1 MNYLPWAVLALVA
14 YSLVPPLVRLSTQ
27 DLDSTVV
34 ALVTNG
40 ILVVAALGI
49 VIARGENFQGLT
61 SWPSGPYMLAA
72 GIALAVGIL
81 AYYRALE
88 LGPVSVVTPIFGMFL
103 VTSSVVG
110 VLFLEESLTA
120 RKVAG
125 IGLAV
130 VAVYLTT
137 AE

>member
-1 MNYLPWAVLALVA
+1 MNYLPWAALALVA

-49 VIARGENFQGLT
+49 VIVRGESLQGLT
-61 SWPSGPYMLAA
+61 SSPSGPYMLAA
-72 GIALAVGIL
+72 GVALAVGIL

-130 VAVYLTT
+130 LAVYLTT